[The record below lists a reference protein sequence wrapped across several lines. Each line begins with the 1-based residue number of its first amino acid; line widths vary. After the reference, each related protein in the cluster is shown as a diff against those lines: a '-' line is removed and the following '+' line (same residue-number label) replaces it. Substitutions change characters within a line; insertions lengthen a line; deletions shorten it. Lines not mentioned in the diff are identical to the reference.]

1 MSWEPLDTEA
11 LLQKQR
17 QQQEQTTS
25 ANAGGYT
32 VPIGGVLRRQIPV
45 ANPPT
50 IEKVSKK
57 RKRS

>member
-11 LLQKQR
+11 LLRQQR
-17 QQQEQTTS
+17 QQHEQTTS

-45 ANPPT
+45 ENPPKG
-50 IEKVSKK
+50 EKAPK
-57 RKRS
+57 RRKGS

>member
-11 LLQKQR
+11 LLQQQR

-25 ANAGGYT
+25 ANAGGYA

-45 ANPPT
+45 GTPPKV
-50 IEKVSKK
+50 EKASK
-57 RKRS
+57 RKK